1 VQLQAALTAFV
12 EQAAASLHADVLA
25 GQEVPFD
32 LEARGARVS
41 TNRRSA
47 GGAGRSGRRAAIG
60 NPLYCYRPLT
70 DAFIAERF
78 AGLRG
83 LDAYAPAA
91 MQLERCDT
99 LERYLLARGVEA
111 PKRGERHADAVL
123 LVLLQDVFEEQT
135 DFDPSWLAQHPERL
149 ERALQCLDGSALSG
163 AGEVTLV
170 ATLHGLA
177 ISSPEIAL
185 TRGLSIAQPEA
196 LQGVPEEALPRT
208 PDGGGQAGYR
218 SPIGDSAERGHLL
231 VVYKATDVP
240 SGAGGVAEGAE
251 TVCELLRSLRLF
263 GDGRIALGTRA
274 FARVGEGRWS
284 TIALGSGGHPHGAL
298 LVTAEQEDELRAF
311 CNLVARRAD
320 RRSAPSAGQ
329 AASPVG
335 RHATIAWALRRFEL
349 GCDRACEYEGLSD
362 HLLALRVLIGGPS
375 ELEPDGACDGLL
387 AGRLAA
393 LCATPEHRS
402 ELVQRTLAA
411 IELER
416 EAIAG
421 VAVQRAGSLAVV
433 RDLADRL
440 RDLLRD
446 VICGHLRPQL
456 AALAD
461 EILLGGEPAQDRP
474 AAAPPSARGAAREL
488 PDGQLAL
495 SEQELGD
502 DGDPAEVLR
511 VAV

>member
-1 VQLQAALTAFV
+1 VRSVQLQDTLTRFI
-12 EQAAASLHADVLA
+12 EEAAARLHADVLS
-25 GQEVPFD
+25 GHEVPFE
-32 LEARGARVS
+32 LETRTARMRGAS
-41 TNRRSA
+41 
-47 GGAGRSGRRAAIG
+47 
-60 NPLYCYRPLT
+60 LYCYRPLT
-70 DAFIAERF
+70 DAFIAERY
-78 AGLRG
+78 GELRR
-83 LDAYAPAA
+83 LAAYAPALA
-91 MQLERCDT
+91 RLERRDT

-111 PKRGERHADAVL
+111 PSREDRHADAVL
-123 LVLLQDVFEEQT
+123 LALLQDVFEEQT
-135 DFDPSWLAQHPERL
+135 DFDPSWLAQHPERV
-149 ERALQCLDGSALSG
+149 ERALRRLDGSALPR

-177 ISSPEIAL
+177 ICSPEIAL
-185 TRGLSIAQPEA
+185 KRGMSIAQPEA
-196 LQGVPEEALPRT
+196 FQGAPEQALR
-208 PDGGGQAGYR
+208 GAG
-218 SPIGDSAERGHLL
+218 SAERGHLL
-231 VVYKATDVP
+231 VVYSATDAP
-240 SGAGGVAEGAE
+240 SGAEGVAEGVEVAH
-251 TVCELLRSLRLF
+251 ELLRALRLF

-284 TIALGSGGHPHGAL
+284 TLALGAGGHPHGAL

-311 CNLVARRAD
+311 CNLVARRAG
-320 RRSAPSAGQ
+320 RRSAE
-329 AASPVG
+329 SPVG

-362 HLLALRVLIGGPS
+362 HLLAMRALLGGPA
-375 ELEPDGACDGLL
+375 ELESGGASDGLL

-421 VAVQRAGSLAVV
+421 AAPQSAGGLAVA

-446 VICGHLRPQL
+446 VICGHLRPEL
-456 AALAD
+456 AELAD
-461 EILLGGEPAQDRP
+461 EILLGGEPAEDRP
-474 AAAPPSARGAAREL
+474 AATPPSARDGGAREQ